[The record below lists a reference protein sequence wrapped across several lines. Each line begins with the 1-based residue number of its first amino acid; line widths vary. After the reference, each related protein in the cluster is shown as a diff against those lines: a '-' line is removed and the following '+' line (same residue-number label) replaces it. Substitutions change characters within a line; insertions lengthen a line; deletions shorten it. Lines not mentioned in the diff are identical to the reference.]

1 MGAQEVTRGAEME
14 KERERERDR
23 RKRARGR
30 DAFTVKTEE
39 K

>member
-14 KERERERDR
+14 TERERERDR